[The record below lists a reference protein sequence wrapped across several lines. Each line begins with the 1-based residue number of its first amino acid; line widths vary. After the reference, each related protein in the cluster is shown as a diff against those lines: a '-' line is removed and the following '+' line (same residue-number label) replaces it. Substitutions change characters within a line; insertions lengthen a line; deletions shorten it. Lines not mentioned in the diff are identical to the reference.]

1 MNSLMESVKGFLVKP
16 SKEKYSSKI
25 EPTNTITDLTND
37 QTYYVGSFFDESET
51 TLSFADRESLLK
63 QQSNKIQSYRKLSMD
78 ADVSDAIDSI
88 VNEIIFTMDD
98 KQPIQLIVNEEN
110 DALEKALNT
119 AFKKITKLM
128 NLRRNLYNIVKGGYV
143 DGQLV
148 FNLAYE
154 EKSTTNG
161 IQKISMIDPAMFFY
175 DPEDNKYKYSTTKEM
190 ENSSFHHHTA
200 INPEDFFYST
210 EEIVREDFG
219 LYNANLVLG
228 YLEYAVKP
236 ANVLQTLEDLLVPMR
251 FSRSVSRRV
260 FNVDIGDLP
269 IKRGKEVMKEYQNK
283 FKYKKFYNNETGEI
297 SNQQHITSMVEDY
310 WFANRSG
317 GKGTQVD
324 TLDETGNLG
333 ELDDIIYYSKKL
345 YRALK
350 LPSSRSPYND
360 EAAMFDYDNSAITQ
374 EDVEFFMLVSRLRI
388 VYSSALKEI
397 LKREIISTKVMSE
410 KEWDEKEEEIEIRFS
425 NENSF
430 IEKMKTNQFMAKL
443 DVFSTVQEY
452 QGKLFSVE
460 TILKDVFRF
469 SDDEIKEEFE
479 KIQKEEKDPLYANFY
494 KEDEED
500 NY

>member
-1 MNSLMESVKGFLVKP
+1 MNIIESVKGFLVKP
-16 SKEKYSSKI
+16 PKNQMSSKVD
-25 EPTNTITDLTND
+25 PQNTITDLTND
-37 QTYYVGSFFDESET
+37 QTYYVGSFFDESDT
-51 TLSFADRESLLK
+51 TMSFADRESLLK
-63 QQSNKIQSYRKLSMD
+63 QQSNKIKAYRKLSMD

-88 VNEIIFTMDD
+88 VNEIIFTIDD
-98 KQPIQLIVNEEN
+98 KQPIQLTVNEEN
-110 DALEKALNT
+110 KALQDALNDSFIKVS
-119 AFKKITKLM
+119 KLM
-128 NLRRNLYNIVKGGYV
+128 GIRRNLYNIVKSGYV

-148 FNLAYE
+148 YHLSYD
-154 EKSTTNG
+154 EKDTKDG
-161 IQKISMIDPAMFFY
+161 IKKINMIDPAMFFY
-175 DPEDNKYKYSTTKEM
+175 DPEDEKYKYSITKDM
-190 ENSSFHHHTA
+190 ENTCFNHHSV
-200 INPEDFFYST
+200 INPDDYLYDP

-219 LYNANLVLG
+219 LYNSNIVLG
-228 YLEYAVKP
+228 YLEYAIKP

-317 GKGTQVD
+317 GKGTTVD

-350 LPSSRSPYND
+350 LPSSRSPYN
-360 EAAMFDYDNSAITQ
+360 EEVALFDYDNSSITQ
-374 EDVEFFMLVSRLRI
+374 EDIEFFMLISRLRI
-388 VYSSALKEI
+388 VYTSAFKEI
-397 LKREIISTKVMSE
+397 LKREVIATGVMSE
-410 KEWDEKEEEIEIRFS
+410 KEWIDKEDLIEIRFA

-443 DVFSTVQEY
+443 EVFATVQEY

-469 SDDEIKEEFE
+469 SDEDIKKEFE
-479 KIQKEEKDPLYANFY
+479 KIQKEEKNVLYAKFY
-494 KEDEED
+494 QKDEED
-500 NY
+500 Y